1 MADRDDV
8 LARLG
13 RLEDERAVLRTLH
26 RYCHAI
32 DYGVESEWVDCFTS
46 EGVFD
51 TRYAAGQGM
60 ESARYSGR
68 GELAAFIAQHPRAPK
83 TKHKHVIAVPL
94 IDLSGDRADASSYFE
109 LLLADDA
116 DRRIFAFGRYLDRLE
131 RCADGIWRFSLRI
144 AEIESAG
151 TDFPGR

>member
-1 MADRDDV
+1 MMGGDDMR
-8 LARLG
+8 ARLG
-13 RLEDERAVLRTLH
+13 RLEDERAILRTLY

-32 DYGVESEWVDCFTS
+32 DYGQEAEWVDCFTPD
-46 EGVFD
+46 GVFD
-51 TRYAAGQGM
+51 TRYAPGLGM
-60 ESARYSGR
+60 ESARYSGSKQ
-68 GELAAFIAQHPRAPK
+68 LASFIAQHPRAPK

-94 IDLSGDRADASSYFE
+94 IDLSGDRADVSSYFE